1 MWLNDKSPAL
11 SLLINMASA
20 WPPSPYRP
28 GNGIDP
34 PYLGDREEQIE
45 AVRAFLKNP
54 RHPRNVLIT
63 GLRGVGKTVLL
74 NHLQGEAEGAGW
86 LVVDREFSE
95 PDVEPDAFA
104 NALLTDVNRAL
115 RRLSL
120 STRLRD
126 KAAQLLQAAID
137 SVGALTVSYGEFKVS
152 VDTKRRTDPRRRL
165 DDDLRE
171 ALMRICELCQKSEY
185 KGLVLRYDELNVV
198 RERAGPP
205 TLSALLSA
213 TSPVQQHALPLML
226 MLCGLPPVVDN
237 LSRSKSYSERM
248 FATQEL
254 GNLRP
259 PEDRAALVDPAVRLG
274 RRYADDVVDAVMDD
288 SGGYPFFI
296 QVYGDALWSG
306 SHAEVIAMPDFRRL
320 RPRILTTL
328 DAGFFRARYVRASPN
343 ERMLMRNIATF
354 GESATIEQLQQA
366 SGRRNNEIQPTVSAL
381 IQKGLV
387 YRPERA
393 RIAFTAPMFGAFL
406 LRTAN

>member
-1 MWLNDKSPAL
+1 MS
-11 SLLINMASA
+11 ST

-45 AVRAFLKNP
+45 AVRAFLKDP

-126 KAAQLLQAAID
+126 KAAHLLQAAID

-152 VDTKRRTDPRRRL
+152 VDTKRPRGDPKRRL

-185 KGLVLRYDELNVV
+185 KGLVLRYDEFHVV
-198 RERAGPP
+198 RERPGTP

-213 TSPVQQHALPLML
+213 TSAVQQHDLPLML

-248 FATQEL
+248 FSTQEL
-254 GNLRP
+254 GNLRA

-296 QVYGDALWSG
+296 QVYGDALWTG
-306 SHAEVIAMPDFRRL
+306 SHAEMIAMPDFRRL

-343 ERMLMRNIATF
+343 ERLLMRNIATF

-406 LRTAN
+406 LRTPN

>member
-1 MWLNDKSPAL
+1 MTTAWAL
-11 SLLINMASA
+11 
-20 WPPSPYRP
+20 SPYRP

-45 AVRAFLKNP
+45 AVRAFLRNP

-74 NHLQGEAEGAGW
+74 NRIQAEAEASGW
-86 LVVDREFSE
+86 IVVDREFSE
-95 PDVEPDAFA
+95 PDAEPHAFA
-104 NALLTDVNRAL
+104 SAVLTDVNRAL

-120 STRLRD
+120 SARLKDR
-126 KAAQLLQAAID
+126 AGQMLQAAID
-137 SVGALTVSYGEFKVS
+137 LVGALTVSYGEFRVN
-152 VDTKRRTDPRRRL
+152 VDTKRLRGELQRRL

-171 ALMRICELCQKSEY
+171 ALTHICELCVKSEF
-185 KGLVLRYDELNVV
+185 KGLVLRYDEFHVV
-198 RERAGPP
+198 RERSGSP

-213 TSPVQQHALPLML
+213 TSAVQQHSLPLML

-274 RRYADDVVDAVMDD
+274 RRYADEVVDGVMAD

-296 QVYGDALWSG
+296 QVYGDSLWTGAHGETISM
-306 SHAEVIAMPDFRRL
+306 ADLRRL
-320 RPRILTTL
+320 RPRILATL
-328 DAGFFRARYVRASPN
+328 DAGFFRARYVRASPH
-343 ERMLMRNIATF
+343 ERQLMRNIASF

-366 SGRRNNEIQPTVSAL
+366 SHKRNNEIQPTVSAL

-406 LRTAN
+406 NRTPN

>member
-1 MWLNDKSPAL
+1 
-11 SLLINMASA
+11 MASTWA
-20 WPPSPYRP
+20 PSPYRP

-34 PYLGDREEQIE
+34 PYLGDRAEQIE
-45 AVRAFLKNP
+45 AVRGFLRDPK
-54 RHPRNVLIT
+54 HPRNVLIT

-74 NHLQGEAEGAGW
+74 NHIQGEAEGSGW

-95 PDVEPDAFA
+95 TDVEPDAFA

-120 STRLRD
+120 SARLKER
-126 KAAQLLQAAID
+126 ASQLLQAAVD

-152 VDTKRRTDPRRRL
+152 VDTRKSRTPPRRL
-165 DDDLRE
+165 DDDLKE

-185 KGLVLRYDELNVV
+185 RGLVLRYDEFHVV
-198 RERAGPP
+198 RERSGAP

-213 TSPVQQHALPLML
+213 TSAVQQHGLPLML

-248 FATQEL
+248 FATLEL

-259 PEDRAALVDPAVRLG
+259 PEDRAAFVDPAVRLG
-274 RRYADDVVDAVMDD
+274 RRYADEVVDAVMMD

-296 QVYGDALWSG
+296 QVYGDALWTG
-306 SHAEVIAMPDFRRL
+306 STGETIAIPDFRRL
-320 RPRILTTL
+320 RPRILATL
-328 DAGFFRARYVRASPN
+328 DSGFFRARYVRASPN
-343 ERMLMRNIATF
+343 ERTLMRNIATF
-354 GESATIEQLQQA
+354 GESATIEQLQQI

-406 LRTAN
+406 LRTPN

>member
-1 MWLNDKSPAL
+1 MTT
-11 SLLINMASA
+11 A

-45 AVRAFLKNP
+45 AVRAFLRNP

-74 NHLQGEAEGAGW
+74 NRIQAEAEGAGW
-86 LVVDREFSE
+86 IVVDREFSE
-95 PDVEPDAFA
+95 PDAEPHAFA
-104 NALLTDVNRAL
+104 NAVLTDVNRAL

-120 STRLRD
+120 SARIKDRAGQMLE
-126 KAAQLLQAAID
+126 AAVDLI
-137 SVGALTVSYGEFKVS
+137 GALTVSYGEFRVS
-152 VDTKRRTDPRRRL
+152 VDTKRRRGEPQRRL

-171 ALMRICELCQKSEY
+171 ALTHICELCLKSEY
-185 KGLVLRYDELNVV
+185 KGLVLRYDEFHVV
-198 RERAGPP
+198 RERPGAP

-213 TSPVQQHALPLML
+213 TSAVQQHSLPLML

-259 PEDRAALVDPAVRLG
+259 PEDRAAFVDPAVRQG
-274 RRYADDVVDAVMDD
+274 RRYADEVVDGVMED

-296 QVYGDALWSG
+296 QVYGDALWTG
-306 SHAEVIAMPDFRRL
+306 SQGETISMSDLRRL
-320 RPRILTTL
+320 RPRILATL
-328 DAGFFRARYVRASPN
+328 DAGFFRARYVRASPQ
-343 ERMLMRNIATF
+343 ERLLMRNIASF
-354 GESATIEQLQQA
+354 GENATIEQLQQV
-366 SGRRNNEIQPTVSAL
+366 SHKRNNEIQPTVSAL

-406 LRTAN
+406 NRTPN

>member
-1 MWLNDKSPAL
+1 MSTD
-11 SLLINMASA
+11 

-34 PYLGDREEQIE
+34 PYLGDREDQIE
-45 AVRAFLKNP
+45 TVRRFLRTP
-54 RHPRNVLIT
+54 RSPRNVLIT

-74 NHLQGEAEGAGW
+74 NRIQAEAEQAGW
-86 LVVDREFSE
+86 IVIDREFSE
-95 PDVEPDAFA
+95 PDAEPHQFA
-104 NALLTDVNRAL
+104 HALLTDVNRAL

-120 STRLRD
+120 SARLRD
-126 KAAQLLQAAID
+126 KAGQMLQAAVD
-137 SVGALTVSYGEFKVS
+137 LVGALTVSYGEFKVS
-152 VDTKRRTDPRRRL
+152 VDTRRRRGEPVRRL

-171 ALMRICELCQKSEY
+171 ALTHICELCLKSEY
-185 KGLVLRYDELNVV
+185 RGLVLRYDEFHVV
-198 RERAGPP
+198 RERPGVP

-213 TSPVQQHALPLML
+213 TSAIQQRSLPLML

-237 LSRSKSYSERM
+237 LARSKSYSERM
-248 FATQEL
+248 FATLEL

-274 RRYADDVVDAVMDD
+274 RRYADDVVDSVMAD

-306 SHAEVIAMPDFRRL
+306 STAETIAMADLKKL
-320 RPRILTTL
+320 RPRILATL
-328 DAGFFRARYVRASPN
+328 DAGFFRARYVRASPH
-343 ERMLMRNIATF
+343 ERALMRNVAKF

-366 SGRRNNEIQPTVSAL
+366 TGKRNNELQPTISAL

-406 LRTAN
+406 NRTPD

>member
-1 MWLNDKSPAL
+1 MTT
-11 SLLINMASA
+11 A

-34 PYLGDREEQIE
+34 PYLGDRAEQIE
-45 AVRAFLKNP
+45 AVRSFLRDP

-74 NHLQGEAEGAGW
+74 NHVQGEAEAAGW

-95 PDVEPDAFA
+95 ADAEPLAFA
-104 NALLTDVNRAL
+104 NAVLTDVNRAL

-120 STRLRD
+120 SARLKDR
-126 KAAQLLQAAID
+126 ASQLLQAASD
-137 SVGALTVSYGEFKVS
+137 TVGALTVSYGEFKVS
-152 VDTKRRTDPRRRL
+152 MDTRRRRSEPQRRL
-165 DDDLRE
+165 DDDLKE
-171 ALMRICELCQKSEY
+171 ALTRICELCQKSEY
-185 KGLVLRYDELNVV
+185 KGLVLRYDEFHVV
-198 RERAGPP
+198 RERPGAP

-213 TSPVQQHALPLML
+213 TSAVQQHSLPLML

-274 RRYADDVVDAVMDD
+274 RRYADEVIDAVMED

-296 QVYGDALWSG
+296 QVYGDALWS
-306 SHAEVIAMPDFRRL
+306 SHGETIAMTDLRRQ
-320 RPRILTTL
+320 RPRILATL

-343 ERMLMRNIATF
+343 ERLLMRHVATF
-354 GESATIEQLQQA
+354 GESATIEQLQQV
-366 SGRRNNEIQPTVSAL
+366 SKKRNNEIQPTVSAL

-406 LRTAN
+406 NRTPN

>member
-1 MWLNDKSPAL
+1 
-11 SLLINMASA
+11 MAA
-20 WPPSPYRP
+20 VWPPSPYRP

-45 AVRAFLKNP
+45 AVRAFLRNP

-74 NHLQGEAEGAGW
+74 NRIQAEAEASGW
-86 LVVDREFSE
+86 IVVDREFSE
-95 PDVEPDAFA
+95 ADAEPHAFA
-104 NALLTDVNRAL
+104 SAVLTDVNRSL

-120 STRLRD
+120 SARLKDR
-126 KAAQLLQAAID
+126 AGVMLQAAID
-137 SVGALTVSYGEFKVS
+137 LVGALTVSYGEFRVS
-152 VDTKRRTDPRRRL
+152 LDTKRRRGEPPRRL

-171 ALMRICELCQKSEY
+171 ALTHICELCLKSEF
-185 KGLVLRYDELNVV
+185 KGLVLRYDEFHVV
-198 RERAGPP
+198 RERPGTP

-213 TSPVQQHALPLML
+213 TSVVQQHSLPLML

-259 PEDRAALVDPAVRLG
+259 PEDRAAFVDPAVRLG
-274 RRYADDVVDAVMDD
+274 RRYADEVVDGVMAD

-296 QVYGDALWSG
+296 QVYGDALWTG
-306 SHAEVIAMPDFRRL
+306 SHGDTISMADLRRL
-320 RPRILTTL
+320 RPRILATL
-328 DAGFFRARYVRASPN
+328 DAGFFRARYVRASPQ
-343 ERMLMRNIATF
+343 ERLLMRNVASF

-366 SGRRNNEIQPTVSAL
+366 SHKRNNEIQPTVSAL

-406 LRTAN
+406 NRTPN

>member
-1 MWLNDKSPAL
+1 MTT
-11 SLLINMASA
+11 A
-20 WPPSPYRP
+20 WAPSPYRP

-45 AVRAFLKNP
+45 EVRAFLRNP

-74 NHLQGEAEGAGW
+74 NRMQAEAEAAGW
-86 LVVDREFSE
+86 IVVDREFSE
-95 PDVEPDAFA
+95 PDAEPHAFA

-120 STRLRD
+120 SARLKDR
-126 KAAQLLQAAID
+126 AGLMLQAAIEV
-137 SVGALTVSYGEFKVS
+137 VGALTVSYGEFRLS
-152 VDTKRRTDPRRRL
+152 VDTKRRRGEPQRRL

-171 ALMRICELCQKSEY
+171 ALTHICELCQKSEY
-185 KGLVLRYDELNVV
+185 RGLVLRYDEFHVV
-198 RERAGPP
+198 RERPGTP

-213 TSPVQQHALPLML
+213 TSAVQQHSLPLML

-248 FATQEL
+248 FSTQEL

-259 PEDRAALVDPAVRLG
+259 PEDRAAFVDPAVRLG
-274 RRYADDVVDAVMDD
+274 RRYADEVVDGVMTD

-296 QVYGDALWSG
+296 QVYGDALWTG
-306 SHAEVIAMPDFRRL
+306 SHGETITMADLRRL
-320 RPRILTTL
+320 RPRILATL
-328 DAGFFRARYVRASPN
+328 DAGFFRARYVRASPQ
-343 ERMLMRNIATF
+343 ERLLIRNIATF
-354 GESATIEQLQQA
+354 GESATIEQLQQV
-366 SGRRNNEIQPTVSAL
+366 SHKRNNEIQPTVSAL

-406 LRTAN
+406 NRTPN

>member
-1 MWLNDKSPAL
+1 
-11 SLLINMASA
+11 MATA
-20 WPPSPYRP
+20 WAPSPYRP

-45 AVRAFLKNP
+45 AVRRFLRNP

-74 NHLQGEAEGAGW
+74 NRMQAEAEALGW
-86 LVVDREFSE
+86 IVVDREFSE
-95 PDVEPDAFA
+95 PDAEPHAFA
-104 NALLTDVNRAL
+104 NAVLTDVNRAL

-120 STRLRD
+120 SARLKDR
-126 KAAQLLQAAID
+126 AGQMLQSTID
-137 SVGALTVSYGEFKVS
+137 VVGALTVSYGEFKVS
-152 VDTKRRTDPRRRL
+152 VDTRRRRGEPVRRL

-171 ALMRICELCQKSEY
+171 ALTHICELCMKSEY
-185 KGLVLRYDELNVV
+185 RGLVLRYDEFHVI
-198 RERAGPP
+198 RERAGAP

-213 TSPVQQHALPLML
+213 TSAIQQHSLPLML

-248 FATQEL
+248 FLTQEL

-259 PEDRAALVDPAVRLG
+259 PEDKAALVDPVVRLG
-274 RRYADDVVDAVMDD
+274 RRYADDVVEAVMQD

-306 SHAEVIAMPDFRRL
+306 STGETITMADLRRL
-320 RPRILTTL
+320 RPRILATL
-328 DAGFFRARYVRASPN
+328 DAGFFRARYVRASPH
-343 ERMLMRNIATF
+343 ERLLMGNIASF

-366 SGRRNNEIQPTVSAL
+366 SGKRNNEIQPTISAL
-381 IQKGLV
+381 IQKGLI

-393 RIAFTAPMFGAFL
+393 RVAFTAPMFGAFL
-406 LRTAN
+406 NRVPG

>member
-1 MWLNDKSPAL
+1 
-11 SLLINMASA
+11 MATA
-20 WPPSPYRP
+20 WAPSPYRP

-45 AVRAFLKNP
+45 AVRRFLRNP

-74 NHLQGEAEGAGW
+74 NRMQAEAEALGW
-86 LVVDREFSE
+86 IVVDREFSE
-95 PDVEPDAFA
+95 PDAEPHAFA
-104 NALLTDVNRAL
+104 NAVLTDVNRAL

-120 STRLRD
+120 SARLKDR
-126 KAAQLLQAAID
+126 AGQMLQSTID
-137 SVGALTVSYGEFKVS
+137 VVGALTVSYGEFKVS
-152 VDTKRRTDPRRRL
+152 VDTRRRRGEPVRRL

-171 ALMRICELCQKSEY
+171 ALTHICELCMKSEY
-185 KGLVLRYDELNVV
+185 RGLVLRYDEFHVI
-198 RERAGPP
+198 RERAGAP

-213 TSPVQQHALPLML
+213 TSAIQQHSLPLML

-248 FATQEL
+248 FLTQEL

-259 PEDRAALVDPAVRLG
+259 PEDEAALVDPAVRLG
-274 RRYADDVVDAVMDD
+274 RRYADDVVEAVMQD

-306 SHAEVIAMPDFRRL
+306 STGETITMADLRRL
-320 RPRILTTL
+320 RPRILATL
-328 DAGFFRARYVRASPN
+328 DAGFFRARYVRASPH
-343 ERMLMRNIATF
+343 ERLLMRNIASF

-366 SGRRNNEIQPTVSAL
+366 SGKRNNEIQPTISAL
-381 IQKGLV
+381 IQKGLI

-393 RIAFTAPMFGAFL
+393 RVAFTAPMFGAFL
-406 LRTAN
+406 TRVPG

>member
-1 MWLNDKSPAL
+1 M
-11 SLLINMASA
+11 SA
-20 WPPSPYRP
+20 EWPPSPYRP

-34 PYLGDREEQIE
+34 PYLGDREDQIE
-45 AVRAFLKNP
+45 TVRRFLRTP
-54 RHPRNVLIT
+54 RSPRNVLIT

-74 NHLQGEAEGAGW
+74 NRMQAEAEQAGW
-86 LVVDREFSE
+86 IVIDREFSE
-95 PDVEPDAFA
+95 TDVEPHAFA
-104 NALLTDVNRAL
+104 NALLADVNRAL

-120 STRLRD
+120 SARLRD
-126 KAAQLLQAAID
+126 KAGQMLQAAID
-137 SVGALTVSYGEFKVS
+137 LVGSLTVSYGEFKVS
-152 VDTKRRTDPRRRL
+152 VDTRRKRGQPVRRL

-171 ALMRICELCQKSEY
+171 ALTHICELCLKSEFR
-185 KGLVLRYDELNVV
+185 GLVLRYDEFHVV
-198 RERAGPP
+198 RERPGAP

-213 TSPVQQHALPLML
+213 TSAIQQRNLPLML

-237 LSRSKSYSERM
+237 LARSKSYSERM
-248 FATQEL
+248 FATLEL

-274 RRYADDVVDAVMDD
+274 RRYADDVVDAVMAD

-296 QVYGDALWSG
+296 QVYGDALWSD
-306 SHAEVIAMPDFRRL
+306 SSAETITMADLKKL
-320 RPRILTTL
+320 RPRILSTL
-328 DAGFFRARYVRASPN
+328 DAGFFRARYVRASPH
-343 ERMLMRNIATF
+343 ERSLMRNIATF

-366 SGRRNNEIQPTVSAL
+366 SGKRNNELQPTISAL

-406 LRTAN
+406 NRTPD

>member
-1 MWLNDKSPAL
+1 
-11 SLLINMASA
+11 MATA

-34 PYLGDREEQIE
+34 PYLGDRAEQIE
-45 AVRAFLKNP
+45 QVRAFLRDPK
-54 RHPRNVLIT
+54 HPRNVLIT

-74 NHLQGEAEGAGW
+74 NHIQGEAEGAGW

-95 PDVEPDAFA
+95 TDVEPDAFA

-120 STRLRD
+120 SARLRER
-126 KAAQLLQAAID
+126 ASQLLQAAID

-152 VDTKRRTDPRRRL
+152 VDTRRSRAPQRRL
-165 DDDLRE
+165 DDDLKE
-171 ALMRICELCQKSEY
+171 ALMRICELCQKSEF
-185 KGLVLRYDELNVV
+185 KGLVLRYDEFHVV
-198 RERAGPP
+198 RERSGAP

-213 TSPVQQHALPLML
+213 TSAVQQHGLPLML

-248 FATQEL
+248 FATLEL

-259 PEDRAALVDPAVRLG
+259 PEDRAAFVDPAVRLG
-274 RRYADDVVDAVMDD
+274 RRYADDVVDAVMVD

-296 QVYGDALWSG
+296 QVYGDALWTG
-306 SHAEVIAMPDFRRL
+306 SHGETIAIPDFRRL
-320 RPRILTTL
+320 RPRILATL
-328 DAGFFRARYVRASPN
+328 DSGFFRARYVRASPN
-343 ERMLMRNIATF
+343 ERTLMRNIATF
-354 GESATIEQLQQA
+354 GESATIEQLQQI

-406 LRTAN
+406 LRTPN

>member
-1 MWLNDKSPAL
+1 MS
-11 SLLINMASA
+11 ST

-45 AVRAFLKNP
+45 AVRAFLKDP

-95 PDVEPDAFA
+95 PDVEPAAFA

-120 STRLRD
+120 SSRLRD

-152 VDTKRRTDPRRRL
+152 VDTKRRSDPQRRL

-171 ALMRICELCQKSEY
+171 ALLRICELCQKSEY
-185 KGLVLRYDELNVV
+185 KGLVLRYDEFHVV
-198 RERAGPP
+198 RERPGTP

-213 TSPVQQHALPLML
+213 TSAVQQHALPLML

-274 RRYADDVVDAVMDD
+274 RRFADDVVDSVMDD

-296 QVYGDALWSG
+296 QVYGDALWTG
-306 SHAEVIAMPDFRRL
+306 SHAEMIAMPDFRRL

-343 ERMLMRNIATF
+343 ERLLMRNIATF

-406 LRTAN
+406 LRTPN

>member
-1 MWLNDKSPAL
+1 
-11 SLLINMASA
+11 MAPA

-45 AVRAFLKNP
+45 AVRAFLQDP
-54 RHPRNVLIT
+54 RHPRNLLIT

-74 NHLQGEAEGAGW
+74 NRLQGEAEAAGW

-95 PDVEPDAFA
+95 PDAELLAFA
-104 NALLTDVNRAL
+104 NAVLTDVNRAL

-120 STRLRD
+120 SARLKDR
-126 KAAQLLQAAID
+126 AGQLLQVA
-137 SVGALTVSYGEFKVS
+137 SETVGALNVSYGEFKVS
-152 VDTKRRTDPRRRL
+152 VDTKRRRQEPARRL
-165 DDDLRE
+165 DDDLKE

-185 KGLVLRYDELNVV
+185 RGLVLRYDEFHVV
-198 RERAGPP
+198 REKPGAP

-213 TSPVQQHALPLML
+213 TSAVQQRSLPLML

-274 RRYADDVVDAVMDD
+274 RRYADEVVDAVMMD

-296 QVYGDALWSG
+296 QVYGDALWIGSSG
-306 SHAEVIAMPDFRRL
+306 EVITMADLKRL
-320 RPRILTTL
+320 RPRILATL
-328 DAGFFRARYVRASPN
+328 DSGFFRARYVRASPN
-343 ERMLMRNIATF
+343 ERLLMQNIAKQ
-354 GESATIEQLQQA
+354 GESATMEQLQQA
-366 SGRRNNEIQPTVSAL
+366 SGRRNNELQPTVSSL

-406 LRTAN
+406 NRITD

>member
-1 MWLNDKSPAL
+1 MS
-11 SLLINMASA
+11 SA

-120 STRLRD
+120 STRLKD
-126 KAAQLLQAAID
+126 KAAHLLQAAID

-152 VDTKRRTDPRRRL
+152 VDTKRRRSEPQRRL

-185 KGLVLRYDELNVV
+185 KGLVLRYDEFHVV
-198 RERAGPP
+198 RERPGTP

-213 TSPVQQHALPLML
+213 TSAVQQHGLPLML

-237 LSRSKSYSERM
+237 LARSKSYSERM

-274 RRYADDVVDAVMDD
+274 RRYADEVVDAVMDD

-296 QVYGDALWSG
+296 QVYGDALWTG
-306 SHAEVIAMPDFRRL
+306 SQGEMIAMPDFRRL

-343 ERMLMRNIATF
+343 ERQLMRNIATF

-406 LRTAN
+406 LRTPN

>member
-1 MWLNDKSPAL
+1 
-11 SLLINMASA
+11 MATA

-34 PYLGDREEQIE
+34 PYLGDRAEQIE
-45 AVRAFLKNP
+45 AVRAFLRDP

-74 NHLQGEAEGAGW
+74 NHIQGEAEGAGW

-95 PDVEPDAFA
+95 TDVEPDAFA

-120 STRLRD
+120 SARLKER
-126 KAAQLLQAAID
+126 ASQLLQAAID

-152 VDTKRRTDPRRRL
+152 VDTRRSKAPHRRL
-165 DDDLRE
+165 DDDLKE

-185 KGLVLRYDELNVV
+185 KGLVLRYDEFHVV
-198 RERAGPP
+198 RERSGAP

-213 TSPVQQHALPLML
+213 TSAVQQHSLPLML
-226 MLCGLPPVVDN
+226 MLCGLPQVVDN
-237 LSRSKSYSERM
+237 LARSKSYSERM
-248 FATQEL
+248 FATLEL

-259 PEDRAALVDPAVRLG
+259 PEDRAAFVDPAVRLG
-274 RRYADDVVDAVMDD
+274 RRYADDVVDAVMVD

-296 QVYGDALWSG
+296 QVYGDALWTG
-306 SHAEVIAMPDFRRL
+306 SHGETIALPDFRRL
-320 RPRILTTL
+320 RPRILATL
-328 DAGFFRARYVRASPN
+328 DSGFFRARYVRASPN
-343 ERMLMRNIATF
+343 ERQLMRNIATF
-354 GESATIEQLQQA
+354 GETATIEQLQQV

-406 LRTAN
+406 LRTPN

>member
-1 MWLNDKSPAL
+1 MSSTWA
-11 SLLINMASA
+11 
-20 WPPSPYRP
+20 PSPYRP

-45 AVRAFLKNP
+45 AVRAFLKDP

-126 KAAQLLQAAID
+126 KAAHLLQAAID

-152 VDTKRRTDPRRRL
+152 VDTKRPRGDPKRRL

-185 KGLVLRYDELNVV
+185 KGLVLRYDEFHVV
-198 RERAGPP
+198 RERPGTP

-213 TSPVQQHALPLML
+213 TSAVQQHDLPLML

-248 FATQEL
+248 FSTQEL
-254 GNLRP
+254 GNLRA
-259 PEDRAALVDPAVRLG
+259 PEDRAALLDPAVRLG

-296 QVYGDALWSG
+296 QVYGDALWTG

-343 ERMLMRNIATF
+343 ERLLMRNIATF

-406 LRTAN
+406 LRTPN

>member
-1 MWLNDKSPAL
+1 MTTAWAL
-11 SLLINMASA
+11 
-20 WPPSPYRP
+20 SPYRP

-45 AVRAFLKNP
+45 AVRAFLRNP

-74 NHLQGEAEGAGW
+74 NRIQAEAEASGW
-86 LVVDREFSE
+86 IVVDREFSE
-95 PDVEPDAFA
+95 PDAEPHAFA
-104 NALLTDVNRAL
+104 SAVLTDVNRAL

-120 STRLRD
+120 SARLKDR
-126 KAAQLLQAAID
+126 AGQMLQAAIEL
-137 SVGALTVSYGEFKVS
+137 VGALTVSYGEFRVS
-152 VDTKRRTDPRRRL
+152 VDTKRLRGEPQRRL

-171 ALMRICELCQKSEY
+171 ALTHICELCVKSEF
-185 KGLVLRYDELNVV
+185 KGLVLRYDEFHVV
-198 RERAGPP
+198 RERSGSP

-213 TSPVQQHALPLML
+213 TSAVQQHSLPLML

-274 RRYADDVVDAVMDD
+274 RRYADEVVDGVMAD

-296 QVYGDALWSG
+296 QVYGDSLWTGAHGETISM
-306 SHAEVIAMPDFRRL
+306 ADLRRL
-320 RPRILTTL
+320 RPRILATL
-328 DAGFFRARYVRASPN
+328 DAGFFRARYVRASPH
-343 ERMLMRNIATF
+343 ERLLMRNIASF

-366 SGRRNNEIQPTVSAL
+366 SHKRNNEIQPTVSAL

-406 LRTAN
+406 NRTPN

>member
-1 MWLNDKSPAL
+1 M
-11 SLLINMASA
+11 SA
-20 WPPSPYRP
+20 EWPPSPYRP

-34 PYLGDREEQIE
+34 PYLGDREDQIE
-45 AVRAFLKNP
+45 TVRRFLRTP
-54 RHPRNVLIT
+54 RNPRNVLIT

-74 NHLQGEAEGAGW
+74 NRMQAEAEQAGW
-86 LVVDREFSE
+86 IVVDREFSE
-95 PDVEPDAFA
+95 PDAEPHAFA

-120 STRLRD
+120 SARLRD
-126 KAAQLLQAAID
+126 KAGHMLQAAID
-137 SVGALTVSYGEFKVS
+137 LVGALTVSYGEFKVS
-152 VDTKRRTDPRRRL
+152 VDTRRRRGQPVRRL

-171 ALMRICELCQKSEY
+171 ALTHICELCLKSEY
-185 KGLVLRYDELNVV
+185 RGLVLRYDEFHVV
-198 RERAGPP
+198 RERSSAP

-213 TSPVQQHALPLML
+213 TSAIQQRSLPLML

-237 LSRSKSYSERM
+237 LARSKSYSERM
-248 FATQEL
+248 FATLEL

-259 PEDRAALVDPAVRLG
+259 PEDRAALVDPAVRLA
-274 RRYADDVVDAVMDD
+274 RRYADEVVEAVMAD

-306 SHAEVIAMPDFRRL
+306 STAETISMADLRKL
-320 RPRILTTL
+320 RPRILATL
-328 DAGFFRARYVRASPN
+328 DAGFFRARYVRASPH
-343 ERMLMRNIATF
+343 ERGLMRHIATF

-366 SGRRNNEIQPTVSAL
+366 SGRRNNELQPTISAL

-406 LRTAN
+406 NRTPD

>member
-1 MWLNDKSPAL
+1 MTTE
-11 SLLINMASA
+11 

-45 AVRAFLKNP
+45 AVRRFLKNP

-74 NHLQGEAEGAGW
+74 NRIQGEAEQAGW
-86 LVVDREFSE
+86 IVIDREFSE
-95 PDVEPDAFA
+95 SDVDPHTFA
-104 NALLTDVNRAL
+104 NAVLTDVNRAL

-120 STRLRD
+120 SARLKDR
-126 KAAQLLQAAID
+126 AGVMLQAAID
-137 SVGALTVSYGEFKVS
+137 LVGALTVTYGEFKVS
-152 VDTKRRTDPRRRL
+152 VDTRRKRGEAARRL

-171 ALMRICELCQKSEY
+171 ALTHIAELCVKSEY
-185 KGLVLRYDELNVV
+185 KGLVLRYDEFHVV
-198 RERAGPP
+198 RERAGAP
-205 TLSALLSA
+205 TLSALLTA
-213 TSPVQQHALPLML
+213 TSAVQQHSLPFML

-248 FATQEL
+248 FATLEL

-259 PEDRAALVDPAVRLG
+259 PEDRAAFMDPAVRNG
-274 RRYADDVVDAVMDD
+274 RRYADDVVDAVMTDT
-288 SGGYPFFI
+288 GGYPFFI
-296 QVYGDALWSG
+296 QVYGDSLWSG
-306 SHAEVIAMPDFRRL
+306 STGETISMADLKRL
-320 RPRILTTL
+320 RPRILSTL
-328 DAGFFRARYVRASPN
+328 DAGFFRARYVRASPH
-343 ERMLMRNIATF
+343 ERQLMRYIATF
-354 GESATIEQLQQA
+354 GESATVEQLQQA
-366 SGRRNNEIQPTVSAL
+366 SHRRNNELQPTISAL

-406 LRTAN
+406 NRTPDKE

>member
-1 MWLNDKSPAL
+1 
-11 SLLINMASA
+11 MATA

-34 PYLGDREEQIE
+34 PYLGDREDQIE
-45 AVRAFLKNP
+45 EVRAFLRNP

-74 NHLQGEAEGAGW
+74 NRIQAEAEASSW
-86 LVVDREFSE
+86 IVVDREFSE
-95 PDVEPDAFA
+95 ADAEPHAFA
-104 NALLTDVNRAL
+104 SAVLTDVNRAL

-120 STRLRD
+120 SARLKDR
-126 KAAQLLQAAID
+126 AGVMLQAAVD
-137 SVGALTVSYGEFKVS
+137 LVGALTVSYGEFRVS
-152 VDTKRRTDPRRRL
+152 VDPKRRRGEPPRRL

-171 ALMRICELCQKSEY
+171 ALTHICELCLKSEF
-185 KGLVLRYDELNVV
+185 KGLVLRYDEFHVV
-198 RERAGPP
+198 RERPVTP

-213 TSPVQQHALPLML
+213 TSVVQQHSLPLML

-259 PEDRAALVDPAVRLG
+259 PEDRAAFVDPAVRLG
-274 RRYADDVVDAVMDD
+274 RRYADEVVDGVMAD

-296 QVYGDALWSG
+296 QVYGDALWTG
-306 SHAEVIAMPDFRRL
+306 SHGDTISMADLRRL
-320 RPRILTTL
+320 RPRILATL
-328 DAGFFRARYVRASPN
+328 DAGFFRARYVRASPQ
-343 ERMLMRNIATF
+343 ERLLMRNVASF

-366 SGRRNNEIQPTVSAL
+366 SHKRNNEIQPTVSAL

-406 LRTAN
+406 NRTPN